1 VPVCSP
7 LLVEVTFAV
16 ATIGIDAHKNFAE
29 VAILEPGRPV
39 RHRRIGT
46 TPAELK
52 AFVERLGPQDQVVL
66 EASFNTW
73 ALADLLQQHAGRVV
87 VSNPM
92 RTKAIASAKIKTD
105 KVDAQVLAQLLAAD
119 FIAEVWV
126 PDPTLRALRRRVS
139 QRSALV
145 HQQTALR
152 NRVHAVLNRNLLD
165 CPATDLFGKAGR
177 QWLSTAPL
185 PPEERQQVQS
195 ALRLLAALETEIE
208 AVERPLAETA
218 LGDPRV
224 RHLMSIPGVGL
235 VTALA
240 IVGVIGDV
248 RRFPRPTQ
256 LVGYL
261 GLDPRVRQ
269 SGERAAR
276 TGHISRQ
283 GQGHARGLLIEAA
296 HSAVRTPGPLR
307 AFHDRI
313 RSRRSRQIALVAVA
327 RKLAVLAWHLLSDD
341 TDYRWASAILVAD
354 KLRQVERK
362 AGQPIQRAPRSPAG
376 SQTGRRDQER
386 RLQLQAEEAYRV
398 LVAARHAEMN
408 AAASNGERLAGS
420 RPDARR
426 RFHPQPPLL
435 STRVDRV
442 RTQASP
448 TPHSSA

>member
-1 VPVCSP
+1 M
-7 LLVEVTFAV
+7 FAV
-16 ATIGIDAHKNFAE
+16 ATIGIDAHKHFAE

-52 AFVERLGPQDQVVL
+52 AFVARLGRQDQVVL

-73 ALADLLQQHAGRVV
+73 ALVDLLQRYAGRVV

-126 PDPTLRALRRRVS
+126 PDPTLRRRVS
-139 QRSALV
+139 QRNALV

-185 PPEERQQVQS
+185 PPEERQQVES
-195 ALRLLAALETEIE
+195 ALRLLATLEAEIE

-224 RHLMSIPGVGL
+224 RHLMTIPGVGL

-248 RRFPRPTQ
+248 RRFPRPNQ

-296 HSAVRTPGPLR
+296 HAAIRTPGPLR
-307 AFHDRI
+307 AFHERI
-313 RSRRSRQIALVAVA
+313 RSRRGRQIALVAVA

-341 TDYRWASAILVAD
+341 TDYRWASATLTAD

-362 AGQPIQRAPRSPAG
+362 AGQPSQRAPRSPAG
-376 SQTGRRDQER
+376 SQISRRDQER
-386 RLQLQAEEAYRV
+386 RLQLQAEEAYRTM
-398 LVAARHAEMN
+398 VAARHAEMN

-426 RFHPQPPLL
+426 RSHPQPPLL

-442 RTQASP
+442 RTEA
-448 TPHSSA
+448 TPPHGSA

>member
-1 VPVCSP
+1 M
-7 LLVEVTFAV
+7 
-16 ATIGIDAHKNFAE
+16 ATIGIDAHKHFAE

-46 TPAELK
+46 TPAELQ
-52 AFVERLGPQDQVVL
+52 AFVKRLGRQDQVVL

-73 ALADLLQQHAGRVV
+73 ALADLLQKHAGRVV

-126 PDPTLRALRRRVS
+126 PDPTMRALRRRVS
-139 QRSALV
+139 QRNALI

-177 QWLSTAPL
+177 QWLATAPL
-185 PPEERQQVQS
+185 PAEERQQVES
-195 ALRLLAALETEIE
+195 ALRLLAALEAEIE

-218 LGDPRV
+218 LGDSRV
-224 RHLMSIPGVGL
+224 RRLMTIPGVGL

-248 RRFPRPTQ
+248 RRFPRPNQ

-269 SGERAAR
+269 SGDRAAR

-307 AFHDRI
+307 AFQALARI
-313 RSRRSRQIALVAVA
+313 
-327 RKLAVLAWHLLSDD
+327 W
-341 TDYRWASAILVAD
+341 
-354 KLRQVERK
+354 
-362 AGQPIQRAPRSPAG
+362 
-376 SQTGRRDQER
+376 
-386 RLQLQAEEAYRV
+386 
-398 LVAARHAEMN
+398 
-408 AAASNGERLAGS
+408 
-420 RPDARR
+420 
-426 RFHPQPPLL
+426 
-435 STRVDRV
+435 
-442 RTQASP
+442 
-448 TPHSSA
+448 